1 MTEPSPSRFF
11 ALVLRPEPTIAGSA
25 LVVLGTYAW
34 VGVND
39 PTDIRQIS
47 VLALMVQMFAAAT
60 GYRERVLSG
69 HFDPILVTGSPRA
82 AVAASHWLVS
92 IAPGALV
99 WIVLGTLLLPT
110 ALSTPFTA
118 SGMIAFLYVSSIAWA
133 LALPLT
139 RYATGVLWIILFV
152 ILSGGSQL
160 QTLHGV
166 FLTDSA
172 AWRDLLAQTGASLV
186 CPMFLLEHTDAARP
200 TTLLLVTMATAAT
213 LAAGGWFVAT
223 LDAPLKVRR

>member
-1 MTEPSPSRFF
+1 VTEPSPSRFF
-11 ALVLRPEPTIAGSA
+11 ALVLRPELTIAGSA

-39 PTDIRQIS
+39 PSDIRQIS

-69 HFDPILVTGSPRA
+69 HFDPILVSGSPRA

-92 IAPGALV
+92 IVPGALV
-99 WIVLGTLLLPT
+99 WVLLGTL
-110 ALSTPFTA
+110 
-118 SGMIAFLYVSSIAWA
+118 LYVSSISWA

-139 RYATGVLWIILFV
+139 RYATGVVWIVVFV
-152 ILSGGSQL
+152 ILAGGTEL
-160 QTLHGV
+160 QTLHGA

-172 AWRDLLAQTGASLV
+172 EWRDLFAQTGASLV

-200 TTLLLVTMATAAT
+200 TTLLLVTMVTAAT
-213 LAAGGWFVAT
+213 MAAGGWFVAT